1 MEKYINDELLNKF
14 ENEYLKHKEYKVIGN
29 AIKKNGIFNVAYNE
43 DSLKDL
49 KPNFNLEVKNIG
61 EITNQKQSGRCWMFA
76 GLNVLRKILI
86 KNLKVDDIELSESYL
101 FFYDKIEKSNTILEE
116 VISSIDEK
124 EDSRLLD
131 SIVMNIGPENDGG
144 YWHYFT
150 NLVKKYGV
158 CPKDVKGE
166 VYSSSKSSEMD
177 YLLEVL
183 IKKDVVILRNDYKLN
198 KDLNHLRELKE
209 TMLKDIYKLLSMC
222 LGTPLKEF
230 DYIYKG
236 KDESKKDE
244 DNKESKKEEKES
256 SENKLNVIHTTP
268 KKFYEDY
275 IKEDLDEYVV
285 LTNYPCTGF
294 KDYEVYSQ
302 KLITNVVEGS
312 KIKIYN
318 VPIEELKYSVIESF
332 KNNEVC
338 WFACDVGSS
347 SLRMDGYL
355 STEILPFNDL
365 FDIDFNYSKGD
376 RALFKASTCNHA
388 MVLGGCNLDSNG
400 KPTIWK
406 VINSWGSDCGVKGIY
421 IMSDKWFNEYTYEV
435 VVKKSRLSSK
445 VKEMLNKEPIEKEIW
460 NSIF

>member
-1 MEKYINDELLNKF
+1 MDKVITNELLNKF
-14 ENEYLKHKEYKVIGN
+14 EENYNLKKENKIIGN
-29 AIKKNGIFNVAYNE
+29 AIKKNGIFNVAYNDE
-43 DSLKDL
+43 SLKDL

-61 EITNQKQSGRCWMFA
+61 SITNQKQSGRCWMFA

-86 KNLKVDDIELSESYL
+86 KNLKVEDIELSETYL
-101 FFYDKIEKSNTILEE
+101 FFYDKLEKSNTILEE
-116 VISSIDEK
+116 VISHIDEK

-131 SIVMNIGPENDGG
+131 SIIMNIGPENDGG

-158 CPKDVKGE
+158 CPKDIQGE

-183 IKKDVVILRNDYKLN
+183 IKKDVTILRNDYKLN
-198 KDLNHLRELKE
+198 NDLNHLRELKE
-209 TMLKDIYKLLSMC
+209 EMLKDIYKLLSMC
-222 LGTPLKEF
+222 LGSPVKEF
-230 DYIYKG
+230 DYTFKG
-236 KDESKKDE
+236 KDEPKKE
-244 DNKESKKEEKES
+244 DNKEDNKEDKES
-256 SENKLNVIHTTP
+256 SENKLSVIHSTP

-285 LTNYPCTGF
+285 LTNYPCLGF

-302 KLITNVVEGS
+302 KLITNVIEGE
-312 KIKIYN
+312 KIKIFN
-318 VPIEELKYSVIESF
+318 VPVNELKYSAIESF

-355 STEILPFNDL
+355 STEILPFNDV

-388 MVLGGCNLDSNG
+388 MVLGGCNLDENG

-406 VINSWGSDCGVKGIY
+406 VINSWGSDLGVKGIY
-421 IMSDKWFNEYTYEV
+421 IMSDNWFNEYTYEV

-445 VKEMLNKEPIEKEIW
+445 VKEMLDKEPIEKDIW